1 MYIILFHIV
10 VLCEVRAILSH
21 CFRCSTC
28 GSEGKSK
35 LSMVT
40 HLVMDRPRKIK
51 SDVFNRKAMLLNI
64 MLCFF
69 TLAVFTDTSLSL
81 ERFFYFYTGST
92 PTHQSRFCW
101 NVTFSTKP
109 SQDPSEIA
117 FFSLC
122 FSVPL
127 IWNTAHCIFL
137 KKDFFDVDLW
147 KSFYW
152 ICCHIASSLSLMFWF
167 SGQKACG
174 NPYPLPWK
182 VKSQPLDH
190 QESLPVHCILI
201 LWISRLS
208 AEFANSS

>member
-1 MYIILFHIV
+1 
-10 VLCEVRAILSH
+10 
-21 CFRCSTC
+21 
-28 GSEGKSK
+28 
-35 LSMVT
+35 
-40 HLVMDRPRKIK
+40 
-51 SDVFNRKAMLLNI
+51 MLRS
-64 MLCFF
+64 F
-69 TLAVFTDTSLSL
+69 TLAVFADTSLSL

-137 KKDFFDVDLW
+137 EKDFFDVTFEKVFTEFVATLLRL
-147 KSFYW
+147 
-152 ICCHIASSLSLMFWF
+152 SSMFWF

-174 NPYPLPWK
+174 NPYALYWK
-182 VKSQPLDH
+182 LKSQPLDL
-190 QESLPVHCILI
+190 QESPPVRCIWI
-201 LWISRLS
+201 L
-208 AEFANSS
+208 